1 MLKWGEPRLVLDR
14 HAPGTQTSKV
24 FRSAEFCS
32 AETALQEQRGE
43 SPLGAQASGPCSIRL
58 GGEV

>member
-1 MLKWGEPRLVLDR
+1 MLQDTDFQSVC
-14 HAPGTQTSKV
+14 
-24 FRSAEFCS
+24 SAEFCS

>member
-1 MLKWGEPRLVLDR
+1 MQILIF
-14 HAPGTQTSKV
+14 KV
-24 FRSAEFCS
+24 FRSAEFCF

>member
-1 MLKWGEPRLVLDR
+1 MLGRD
-14 HAPGTQTSKV
+14 APGTQTSKV

-32 AETALQEQRGE
+32 VETALQEQRGE